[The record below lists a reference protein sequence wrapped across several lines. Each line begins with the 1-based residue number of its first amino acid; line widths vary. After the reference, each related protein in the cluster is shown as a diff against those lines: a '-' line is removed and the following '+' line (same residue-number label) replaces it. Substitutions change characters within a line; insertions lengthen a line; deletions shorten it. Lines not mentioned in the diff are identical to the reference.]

1 MSFTVSDLIVESMK
15 RAGVRRV
22 YGLPGDSLNGFT
34 DALQRDGTIA
44 WQHVRHE
51 EAAAFAAAGDAAVTG
66 GLAVCA
72 ASCGPGNL
80 HLGNGLYDAHRSR
93 VPVLAIAAH
102 IPSKE
107 IGGNYFQETHPQE
120 LFRECSAYCELVTS
134 PLQLPYVLDIALRTA
149 VEQKDVAV
157 LVIPGDVLL
166 HEMERPA
173 VITTVRPTLPV
184 VRPSDDELEAAA
196 RMLNA
201 AERVTVLA
209 GAGCAAARDE
219 VLGLAE
225 VLRAPVVHA
234 MRGKEYLEYDNPYDV
249 GMTGLLGFSSGY
261 RAMETCDVLLMLGTD
276 FPYREFYPRHARV
289 IQVDLR
295 GGQIGRRLRVDVP
308 LVGTVKDTAQALLP
322 RLKVKTDG
330 AHLDSMR
337 RHYASARRQLD
348 DLAVDDHN
356 RTSLHPQFVA
366 RTVDEVA
373 ATDAVFVADVGTPVI
388 WAARY
393 LRMNGK
399 RRLIGSF
406 SHGSMANALPQAIGI
421 QSAQPGRQVVTLSG
435 DGGLAMLFGELITL
449 RQLRLPVKVVVFNN
463 SALSFVE
470 LEMKAGGFVTFGTEL
485 ENPNFAAVASALGVR
500 GQRVD
505 RPDDLAGAL
514 RVAFDHDGPALVEVM
529 TARQE
534 LSIPPT
540 ISIEQVKGFTLYAT
554 RTILSGRGDELIDL
568 AATNVGLLASIGTGL
583 RDGVSL

>member
-1 MSFTVSDLIVESMK
+1 
-15 RAGVRRV
+15 
-22 YGLPGDSLNGFT
+22 
-34 DALQRDGTIA
+34 
-44 WQHVRHE
+44 
-51 EAAAFAAAGDAAVTG
+51 
-66 GLAVCA
+66 
-72 ASCGPGNL
+72 
-80 HLGNGLYDAHRSR
+80 
-93 VPVLAIAAH
+93 
-102 IPSKE
+102 
-107 IGGNYFQETHPQE
+107 
-120 LFRECSAYCELVTS
+120 
-134 PLQLPYVLDIALRTA
+134 
-149 VEQKDVAV
+149 
-157 LVIPGDVLL
+157 
-166 HEMERPA
+166 
-173 VITTVRPTLPV
+173 
-184 VRPSDDELEAAA
+184 
-196 RMLNA
+196 
-201 AERVTVLA
+201 
-209 GAGCAAARDE
+209 
-219 VLGLAE
+219 
-225 VLRAPVVHA
+225 
-234 MRGKEYLEYDNPYDV
+234 
-249 GMTGLLGFSSGY
+249 
-261 RAMETCDVLLMLGTD
+261 
-276 FPYREFYPRHARV
+276 
-289 IQVDLR
+289 
-295 GGQIGRRLRVDVP
+295 
-308 LVGTVKDTAQALLP
+308 
-322 RLKVKTDG
+322 
-330 AHLDSMR
+330 MR

-356 RTSLHPQFVA
+356 RTPLHPQFVA

-373 ATDAVFVADVGTPVI
+373 DDDAVFVADVGTPII

-449 RQLRLPVKVVVFNN
+449 RQLHLSVKLVVFNN
-463 SALSFVE
+463 GALSFVE

-514 RVAFDHDGPALVEVM
+514 RAAFDHDGPALVEVM

-583 RDGVSL
+583 RDGVSR